1 LIEVRAVFV
10 ARDARRLPCAR
21 CDGDYLPSDATTS
34 LRAARAPQH
43 AAALLG
49 FEYCW

>member
-1 LIEVRAVFV
+1 LIEVRAGFV

-21 CDGDYLPSDATTS
+21 CDGDHLPSDVTTS
-34 LRAARAPQH
+34 LRAAHASQR